1 MTTGTPTDGN
11 EGAQSPDEGTAVGT
25 ADENADEAVRTDKA
39 EKAAKAE
46 KAEKAEKADENPA
59 PEDGAAS
66 GNQGAAPG
74 AVTAVDPRLLVR
86 QEGFKG
92 YANDLLRRLRTGELG
107 SIPVIVGLIVIAIV
121 FQLQD
126 SAFLSANNLSDLFI
140 QSAGTGLIAVGI
152 VFVLI
157 LGEID
162 LSVGSVSG
170 MSAAVLAVLNI
181 NHGMNEVLAL
191 VLAILTGMAAGAVH
205 GFFFARIGV
214 PAFVVTLAGLL
225 GWNGLML
232 QILGPS
238 GTINLDD
245 DGVVAQLTN
254 HYFADKAAAMGLAT
268 VCVLAF
274 LGLSLLDARRR
285 KAVGVPSRP
294 LSEIV
299 LRTVVL
305 AVPAYA
311 AAFVFNSYKGLPL
324 AVVIFIGVVVIGDF
338 VLRRTSYGRKVFAV
352 GGSSEAAGRAGINVP
367 MIRITVYSLAGT
379 MAAIGGMFFAS
390 QINAANQSS
399 GAGSLLMNCIA
410 AAVIG
415 GTSLFGGRGKTWSA
429 LLGALVIQSINSGM
443 ALLGTGSAVRDM
455 ITGAVL
461 LAAVV
466 IDSVSRRTQKTA
478 GRA

>member
-1 MTTGTPTDGN
+1 MTTGTPTGGAPAGGPSDRTAADDGGQGTQLTKTA
-11 EGAQSPDEGTAVGT
+11 GADGGGPAQAAV
-25 ADENADEAVRTDKA
+25 
-39 EKAAKAE
+39 
-46 KAEKAEKADENPA
+46 
-59 PEDGAAS
+59 AS
-66 GNQGAAPG
+66 
-74 AVTAVDPRLLVR
+74 VDPRLLVR
-86 QEGFKG
+86 ERGFAG
-92 YANDLLRRLRTGELG
+92 YLDDLLRRVRTGELG
-107 SIPVIVGLIVIAIV
+107 SLPVIVGLIVIGIV

-126 SAFLSANNLSDLFI
+126 SAFLSANNLSDLFV

-181 NHGMNEVLAL
+181 NQGMNEVLAM

-245 DGVVAQLTN
+245 GGVVAQLTN
-254 HYFADKAAAMGLAT
+254 HYFADKVWAMGLAT

-274 LGLSLLDARRR
+274 LGFSLLDARRR
-285 KAVGVPSRP
+285 KAAEVPSRP

-299 LRTVVL
+299 LRTVVV

-324 AVVIFIGVVVIGDF
+324 AVVVFVGVVVLGDF
-338 VLRRTSYGRKVFAV
+338 VLRRTRYGRQVFAV
-352 GGSSEAAGRAGINVP
+352 GGSSEAAGRAGINVS
-367 MIRITVYSLAGT
+367 MVRITVYALAGT
-379 MAAIGGMFFAS
+379 MAAVGGLFFAS

>member
-1 MTTGTPTDGN
+1 MSTN
-11 EGAQSPDEGTAVGT
+11 LS
-25 ADENADEAVRTDKA
+25 KS
-39 EKAAKAE
+39 
-46 KAEKAEKADENPA
+46 
-59 PEDGAAS
+59 DGAGDTPQDTLPQDA
-66 GNQGAAPG
+66 QPAAEG

-86 QEGFKG
+86 EEGFAG
-92 YANDLLRRLRTGELG
+92 YWGEFRRKMRSGELG
-107 SIPVIVGLIVIAIV
+107 SLPVVVGLAIIGLV

-126 SAFLSANNLSDLFI
+126 SAFLGAENLSNLFVTA
-140 QSAGTGLIAVGI
+140 AGTGLIAVGI

-170 MSAAVLAVLNI
+170 LAAAVFAVLNV
-181 NHGMNEVLAL
+181 NNGMPEWLAL
-191 VLAILTGMAAGAVH
+191 VLAILSGALVGALH

-232 QILGPS
+232 EVLGS
-238 GTINLDD
+238 NGTINLDD
-245 DGVVAQLTN
+245 SGLVAGLTN
-254 HYFADKAAAMGLAT
+254 HYFSDVAAAYGLAT
-268 VCVLAF
+268 LSVVAF
-274 LGLSLLDARRR
+274 FALSFRDARRR
-285 KAVGVPSRP
+285 EAAGVPSRP

-299 LRTVVL
+299 LRTAAI
-305 AVPAYA
+305 AVPAYVVA
-311 AAFVFNSYKGLPL
+311 WLFNEYKGLPL
-324 AVVIFIGVVVIGDF
+324 AVVIFLGVVVALDF
-338 VLRRTSYGRKVFAV
+338 VLRRTPYGRKVFAL
-352 GGSSEAAGRAGINVP
+352 GGSVEAARRAGINVSA
-367 MIRITVYSLAGT
+367 IRISVFALSGT
-379 MAAIGGMFFAS
+379 MAALGGMFLAS

-399 GAGSLLMNCIA
+399 GAGSLLMNAIA

-429 LLGALVIQSINSGM
+429 LLGVLVIQSIASGM
-443 ALLGTGSAVRDM
+443 ALLGIASAVQYM

-466 IDSVSRRTQKTA
+466 IDSVSRKTQKTA